1 MDQKKDN
8 ISLEDLLKIKSAER
22 PNEQFWERFDLE
34 LNERALK
41 SCIKN
46 ETWGDLIGFNLVDK
60 LLPVASTV
68 AVVLLLG
75 VVSFVQ
81 FFQPSAQQS
90 FKLVDANSNE
100 STIETIDVSLLSNN
114 GPVSEDYAV
123 EIITLSADANQL
135 DFDADIIPV
144 AIGSTADYT
153 ESIPDATTLYYT
165 QAYTQLASYA
175 F

>member
-8 ISLEDLLKIKSAER
+8 ISLDDLLKIKSAER

-41 SCIKN
+41 SCIKK

-81 FFQPSAQQS
+81 FFQSSTQQS
-90 FKLVDANSNE
+90 FKLVEANSNE
-100 STIETIDVSLLSNN
+100 SIVETIDVSLLSNN

-123 EIITLSADANQL
+123 EIITLSADDNKL

-153 ESIPDATTLYYT
+153 ESIPDTTTLKYT

>member
-8 ISLEDLLKIKSAER
+8 ISLEELLKIKSAER

-41 SCIKN
+41 TCIKK

-68 AVVLLLG
+68 AFVLLLG
-75 VVSFVQ
+75 LVSFVQ
-81 FFQPSAQQS
+81 FFQPNAQQS
-90 FKLVDANSNE
+90 LKLVEASSYE
-100 STIETIDVSLLSNN
+100 PIAETIDVSLLANKDA
-114 GPVSEDYAV
+114 VSEDYAV
-123 EIITLSADANQL
+123 EIITLSADSDKL
-135 DFDADIIPV
+135 DFEADIIPV

-153 ESIPDATTLYYT
+153 DSTPDTTILNYT